1 MMLTIYLNSCGVEI
15 KRTMYDQDCVDNQ
28 ELRGAVASHFVRNDE
43 MASRSSMTSFL
54 SGRVPERS
62 GKKKRKSS
70 GTQQKSGS
78 AALGE
83 KKKKA
88 RTTET
93 SQSSKNK
100 GSKKRTA
107 KSLAED
113 ERRQLLFPD
122 LVNGATRS
130 LGSNNL

>member
-1 MMLTIYLNSCGVEI
+1 M
-15 KRTMYDQDCVDNQ
+15 
-28 ELRGAVASHFVRNDE
+28 
-43 MASRSSMTSFL
+43 

-62 GKKKRKSS
+62 RRKKRKSG

-88 RTTET
+88 RTVDT
-93 SQSSKNK
+93 SQSPKNK

-113 ERRQLLFPD
+113 GTKQLDQMMIVPARKAKRKK
-122 LVNGATRS
+122 VEASEICGGCKS
-130 LGSNNL
+130 S